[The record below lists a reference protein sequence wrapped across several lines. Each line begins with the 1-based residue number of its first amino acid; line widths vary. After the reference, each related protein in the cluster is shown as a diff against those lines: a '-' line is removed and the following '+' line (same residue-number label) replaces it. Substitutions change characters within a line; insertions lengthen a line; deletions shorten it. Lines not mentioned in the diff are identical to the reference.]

1 MGYSFQC
8 WFSEHHNRLVPQM
21 FIFRASSIDFPR
33 HLLGWVCIC
42 TFVCARVLPSESGI
56 TIRFPPYCS
65 CISAPLPLMAWS
77 EHNDTQCYQP
87 SHALTDGCVSPTTA
101 SLQYYTH
108 TPAFARRLASCPSG
122 SSLPT
127 SSLSFTMSPHYP
139 LSWPVPHATL
149 SNCCDDRA
157 ERMLKKMG
165 RRGVR
170 VIEQNNPIWWP
181 SYYPAI
187 VVQQRKGCRQK
198 FNYLPSIWEGN
209 LNRCRARQ
217 EVQNSKCKSYREWNV
232 V

>member
-77 EHNDTQCYQP
+77 EHNGTQCYQP

-108 TPAFARRLASCPSG
+108 THQHLQGDWLHALLALHCQCLLFLSLCRPTIHYRDLFHMRPCPI
-122 SSLPT
+122 
-127 SSLSFTMSPHYP
+127 
-139 LSWPVPHATL
+139 VAT
-149 SNCCDDRA
+149 
-157 ERMLKKMG
+157 
-165 RRGVR
+165 
-170 VIEQNNPIWWP
+170 IEQ
-181 SYYPAI
+181 
-187 VVQQRKGCRQK
+187 KGCWRK
-198 FNYLPSIWEGN
+198 WGGGEWE
-209 LNRCRARQ
+209 
-217 EVQNSKCKSYREWNV
+217 
-232 V
+232 